1 MLQSDIDWT
10 NIFGLAE
17 SIINENFCARQFKSD
32 LLNLLRYHLP
42 V

>member
-10 NIFGLAE
+10 NIFDLAK
-17 SIINENFCARQFKSD
+17 SIINENFCALQFKSD
-32 LLNLLRYHLP
+32 LLNLLRYHHP